1 MVKIVWT
8 GLSVEDLHEIF
19 EYISENSIQYA
30 KITVDRIYKRTNQIS
45 SNPKSGRIVPEIND
59 VLLRELII
67 GKYRLIYYVVNEYR
81 VDILRVYHSA
91 RSFSDIDLNS
101 TNLV

>member
-8 GLSVEDLHEIF
+8 ELSVEDLREIF
-19 EYISENSIQYA
+19 DYISKNSTQYA
-30 KITVDRIYKRTNQIS
+30 KITVDRIYKRANQIS

-59 VLLRELII
+59 ESLRELIV
-67 GKYRLIYYVVNEYR
+67 GKYRLIYYIVNEYN

-91 RSFSDIDLNS
+91 RSFSDIDIK
-101 TNLV
+101 